1 MLNLAACANIKD
13 ADLTAVAAVLSK
25 PNTKGWKSQAGC
37 VKKFKSDIMTQGLKL
52 QGSRCVWCTLAIS
65 EKGHRT
71 AHRDHIASK
80 DLYSQWTFTPM
91 NLAISCEYCN
101 GFMVK
106 GALDTISVCAE
117 YYEHCQFLI
126 VHPYID
132 DTDIHIKFV
141 DNEAGHPVLIEG
153 LTDRGVWT
161 IDAMGLASTHL
172 TKQRAQEFIFA
183 RETAALDAADL
194 DILKRALDRHS

>member
-1 MLNLAACANIKD
+1 MLNLDACATIDN
-13 ADLTAVAAVLSK
+13 ATLTSVAAVLDNAKSK
-25 PNTKGWKSQAGC
+25 SWKSRAEC
-37 VKKFKSDIMTQGLKL
+37 VKKFKSEIMTQGLAL
-52 QGSRCVWCTLAIS
+52 QGSRCVWCTLEIS

-80 DLYSQWTFTPM
+80 DIYSQWIFTPM

-106 GALDTISVCAE
+106 GALNTVSVCAE
-117 YYEHCQFLI
+117 IYEQCQFLI

-132 DTDIHIKFV
+132 DTDTHIQFV
-141 DNEAGHPVLIEG
+141 DNQAGHPVLIEG
-153 LTDRGVWT
+153 LTPRGIWT
-161 IDAMGLASTHL
+161 IAAMDLASPHL

-183 RETAALDAADL
+183 RETAALAAADL
-194 DILKRALDRHS
+194 DLLKRALDRHN